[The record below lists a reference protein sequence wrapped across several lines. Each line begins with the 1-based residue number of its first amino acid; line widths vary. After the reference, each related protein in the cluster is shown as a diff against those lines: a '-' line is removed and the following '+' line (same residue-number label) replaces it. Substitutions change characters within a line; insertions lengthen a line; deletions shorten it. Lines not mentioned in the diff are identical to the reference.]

1 MHLEYVSKLES
12 CADFAGYVRE
22 SLGASGMTQIVEDQL
37 NTLQHL
43 AAVVDVLTAAAEID
57 ADEITRTLHRYDDIS
72 RKVSARIENVSSGS
86 PIADAM
92 AFAMGQI
99 NSC

>member
-1 MHLEYVSKLES
+1 LES

-22 SLGASGMTQIVEDQL
+22 SLGASGMTPIVEDQL

-57 ADEITRTLHRYDDIS
+57 GDEIKNVCWRYDDIS

-86 PIADAM
+86 PIADAL
-92 AFAMGQI
+92 ASAMGQI
-99 NSC
+99 KSC